1 MIKKIGNPGVIT
13 NLVERPGATVGTLW
27 THGDTEILVLL
38 TGQRMY
44 ISNKNVY

>member
-27 THGDTEILVLL
+27 THGDTEKFFFNW
-38 TGQRMY
+38 
-44 ISNKNVY
+44 SKDVYQ